1 MTSTASSMQRE
12 IIIGKHGVGR
22 QAMLEELLSARAI
35 RADELNTWKRRPPE
49 DLRKVVVWRTSAHPC
64 VVARVRA
71 CVWTWACVRKC
82 VHSRNRVGVHVR
94 ARTCAATLP
103 TIASPHAHTA

>member
-1 MTSTASSMQRE
+1 
-12 IIIGKHGVGR
+12 
-22 QAMLEELLSARAI
+22 MLEELLSARAI

>member
-49 DLRKVVVWRTSAHPC
+49 DLRKV
-64 VVARVRA
+64 
-71 CVWTWACVRKC
+71 
-82 VHSRNRVGVHVR
+82 GV
-94 ARTCAATLP
+94 
-103 TIASPHAHTA
+103 